1 MNFWK
6 RLRLIGNIVLL
17 SISILIVVTVLLR
30 ATEAVS
36 PISSG
41 VQQTAPTPKSGTTGL

>member
-17 SISILIVVTVLLR
+17 LISAALVSIVLLR
-30 ATEAVS
+30 ATDVASTTPSEVQRNA
-36 PISSG
+36 PI
-41 VQQTAPTPKSGTTGL
+41 PKSGTTGL

>member
-17 SISILIVVTVLLR
+17 SVAILVVVTVLLR
-30 ATEAVS
+30 ATEAIS

-41 VQQTAPTPKSGTTGL
+41 VQKTEPTPKSGTTGL